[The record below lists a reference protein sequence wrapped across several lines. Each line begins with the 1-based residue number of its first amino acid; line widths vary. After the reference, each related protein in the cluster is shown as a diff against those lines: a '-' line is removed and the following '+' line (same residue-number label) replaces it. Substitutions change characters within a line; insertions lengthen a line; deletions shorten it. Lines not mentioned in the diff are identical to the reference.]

1 MYLSKAIELILSLF
15 LVIGITACHQPP
27 KVEQSTLASPE
38 PRTGQGSEPKWTIGW
53 SQLKNG
59 MDAVEVLS
67 LLDEPRHVK
76 VTKVNT
82 IWYYSNRRAEGP
94 LVVFDTRRMRVERW
108 RSPGGY

>member
-1 MYLSKAIELILSLF
+1 MDARNTTALIMSFCLAVGIGGCHRPSK
-15 LVIGITACHQPP
+15 GG
-27 KVEQSTLASPE
+27 QSHAE
-38 PRTGQGSEPKWTIGW
+38 TGKGQVSEPEWTIGW

-82 IWYYSNRRAEGP
+82 TWFYSDRRAEGP
-94 LVVFDTRRMRVERW
+94 YVVFDTRRMRVDRW
-108 RSPGGY
+108 RPPQSR